1 VVAGVVDPLSEVLGA
16 FEGVLLDRAEPGG
29 VAPLLNAGPPPV
41 SGGDPAP
48 DAVAPGVGDVGGGCV
63 CGGTKPF

>member
-16 FEGVLLDRAEPGG
+16 FEGELLGCAEPGG
-29 VAPLLNAGPPPV
+29 VAPLLTAGPPPAC
-41 SGGDPAP
+41 GGDPAP

-63 CGGTKPF
+63 CGGIKLF